1 MALTLPGTEENSHF
15 GKRDFRVGK
24 RIFMSLPE
32 PGRAVIKLTP
42 DQQEMLVET
51 QPGLC
56 AAVPGGWGAKG
67 WTSVY
72 FEGADQEAIER
83 ILETAWKNVAPKRL
97 QAGHTNGNGSSH

>member
-1 MALTLPGTEENSHF
+1 
-15 GKRDFRVGK
+15 
-24 RIFMSLPE
+24 MSLPE
-32 PGRAVIKLTP
+32 PGRAVLKLTP

-67 WTSVY
+67 WTSIY
-72 FEGADQEAIER
+72 FEGADQEAVEH

-97 QAGHTNGNGSSH
+97 QNGHANGGGSSH